1 MLSNLGYDKAE
12 LALARTKRN
21 IRIMSDTGQ
30 YFSIWIDIMNDR
42 NAGKCPGWVI
52 QAGLTAGVCD
62 HIKV

>member
-42 NAGKCPGWVI
+42 NAGKCPG
-52 QAGLTAGVCD
+52 
-62 HIKV
+62 